1 MTWGDECTDIAG
13 PYCKVEKP
21 QVLGSAPRSPTG
33 KEEPLF
39 SSVVPD
45 RVPAVR
51 PTSKPTVSIHK
62 HPRLHARELF

>member
-39 SSVVPD
+39 SSD
-45 RVPAVR
+45 RVLTAVG
-51 PTSKPTVSIHK
+51 IHK